1 MLLVQEVETEVELL
15 LLLLS
20 LVLSRTLLG
29 CVMSRTGVERRR
41 RRGRV
46 SCVRRRMRCVR
57 RSCANARMEEAN
69 VSTC

>member
-1 MLLVQEVETEVELL
+1 MLLVQEVETEVE